1 MFTPIAFIGHRM
13 APHTAL
19 VVEDDALLLELLT
32 RVIAEQG
39 NTTIGRTTAGGAR
52 SAALNERYDVVILD
66 LMQPDG
72 DGASLCAELRKNGV
86 TAALLMLGARGDVA
100 DGVKGL
106 RSGADDY
113 VVKPFDVEELL
124 LRVDALVRRSRS
136 AHHLEV
142 GELSIDRLAQRA
154 EISWRGLEL
163 TAKELQLLVALAARP
178 GQLVPRA
185 NLLEEVWGL
194 TFDPGSGVLDVH
206 VSRLR
211 DKLAEHAWMVETVR
225 GSGLRLRSQ
234 H

>member
-1 MFTPIAFIGHRM
+1 MVPY
-13 APHTAL
+13 TAL
-19 VVEDDALLLELLT
+19 VVEDDPLLLELIT
-32 RVIAEQG
+32 RIMVEEG
-39 NTTIGRTTAGGAR
+39 HTTISQTTAGGAR
-52 SAALNERYDVVILD
+52 SAALNQRYDIVILD
-66 LMQPDG
+66 WMLPDG
-72 DGASLCAELRKNGV
+72 DGASLCAELREKGV
-86 TAALLMLGARGDVA
+86 TTPLLMLTARGEVA
-100 DGVKGL
+100 DRVKGL

-124 LRVDALVRRSRS
+124 LRVDALVRRSQS
-136 AHHLEV
+136 GHHLKA

-154 EISWRGLEL
+154 EIGGRGLEL

-185 NLLEEVWGL
+185 ELLKEVWGL

-211 DKLAEHAWMVETVR
+211 DKLGDHAWMVETVR